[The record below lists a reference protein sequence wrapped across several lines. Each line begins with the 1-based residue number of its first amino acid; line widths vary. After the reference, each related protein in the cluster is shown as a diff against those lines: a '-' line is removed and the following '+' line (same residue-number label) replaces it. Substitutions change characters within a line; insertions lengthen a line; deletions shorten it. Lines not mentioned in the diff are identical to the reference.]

1 MPRSLAAGAFFMRW
15 SFGEGKKYISDIRL
29 SMAISDYEYTRDLVH
44 GVVKLKVI
52 FLTAMVYEVEENS
65 IALRRTESESFP
77 DFPCSNMRR
86 SSRRMM
92 LQ

>member
-1 MPRSLAAGAFFMRW
+1 
-15 SFGEGKKYISDIRL
+15 
-29 SMAISDYEYTRDLVH
+29 MAISDYEYTRDLVH